1 MYIYLTVNSTH
12 ITVSASGKYCHE
24 LIYVSNS
31 EGADLHSVFISTL
44 TI

>member
-12 ITVSASGKYCHE
+12 ITVSARGKYCHE
-24 LIYVSNS
+24 LIYDGNS
-31 EGADLHSVFISTL
+31 EGADLHDVFISTL